1 MLRVVIGADGAEAE
15 RLERLL
21 ANQPGV
27 THRHA
32 PERQDILEAV
42 AAWRPHLLVL
52 DPDLD
57 DGALAPVVADAGAHA
72 LAIAFLPPR
81 RRERT
86 PALLVHAPIGIL
98 PPAFDRGDVASLL
111 AAARSEAEL
120 PPPSPPSRS
129 RPAVEML
136 ALGSVA
142 TAALI
147 GFSLPGAPALLQGHR
162 EAGYYL
168 AAILSLV
175 ALVALLGVRRP
186 WAAAAQ
192 VALVGLVTLAPT
204 QV

>member
-120 PPPSPPSRS
+120 PPPSRS